1 MEEHGMWDADGSHS
15 FVPDEDLWGYAL
27 YELTH
32 TSGDLLNEFREEFPD
47 VNLNTPIPI
56 PDDTKNEIVAWFYDP
71 WQKADYDDD
80 RMEWEVDCC

>member
-32 TSGDLLNEFREEFPD
+32 TSGDLLNEFKKEFPD
-47 VNLNTPIPI
+47 VDLNAPIPEA
-56 PDDTKNEIVAWFYDP
+56 TQHEIVAWFYDP
-71 WQKADYDDD
+71 WQKAVYEGGQ
-80 RMEWEVDCC
+80 MEWEADCC